1 MVKWGVE
8 GVMFKILGRGN
19 KKEEN
24 NLGSEKTKG
33 IEKGRQKTIGEG
45 RGWGGKGNK
54 KDWGRKKK
62 NWRGEKTKGLRWRET
77 KTGVGVLE
85 ELRGGGR
92 K

>member
-33 IEKGRQKTIGEG
+33 IEGGRQKKIGEG
-45 RGWGGKGNK
+45 RGTS
-54 KDWGRKKK
+54 RK
-62 NWRGEKTKGLRWRET
+62 
-77 KTGVGVLE
+77 
-85 ELRGGGR
+85 
-92 K
+92 